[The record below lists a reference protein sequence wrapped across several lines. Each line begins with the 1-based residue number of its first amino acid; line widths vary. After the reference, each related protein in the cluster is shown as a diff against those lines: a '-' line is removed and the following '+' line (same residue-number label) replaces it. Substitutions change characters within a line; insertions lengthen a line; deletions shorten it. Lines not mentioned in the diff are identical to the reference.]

1 MDNKSSCK
9 AQIIHKTM
17 KYQPSMANKAS
28 WKIGCGIIGQM
39 LSDAAKVMHEEEV

>member
-1 MDNKSSCK
+1 
-9 AQIIHKTM
+9 M